1 MLRAARKKGETRWQ
15 NTRNRLRA
23 LLDALSVSLL
33 RRCTMTRLE
42 KKYYQLLRKR
52 LLAPAAQP
60 VTDFKDPSSLVPV
73 PTFTTYGVGDTRGLN
88 EEQIAELER
97 HSK

>member
-1 MLRAARKKGETRWQ
+1 
-15 NTRNRLRA
+15 
-23 LLDALSVSLL
+23 V
-33 RRCTMTRLE
+33 TRLE
-42 KKYYQLLRKR
+42 KMYHELILKGLIV
-52 LLAPAAQP
+52 P
-60 VTDFKDPSSLVPV
+60 VPEPITEFRYPSVLVPV